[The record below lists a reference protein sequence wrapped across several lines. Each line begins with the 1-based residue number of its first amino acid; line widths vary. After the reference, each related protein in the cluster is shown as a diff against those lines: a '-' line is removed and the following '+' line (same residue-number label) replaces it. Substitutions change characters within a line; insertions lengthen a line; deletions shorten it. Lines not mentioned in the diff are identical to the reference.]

1 MPVYE
6 YRCASCQKKS
16 SFFVKSISD
25 PLLPVCPSC
34 GSRELNRLISS
45 FAYHKSLATIHEES
59 GDPDKPGADYY
70 NDPRNI
76 GRWTE
81 KKFQDMGMEMPSQ
94 VQDMI
99 QAARD
104 GQMPESVKDLQPG
117 LTEV

>member
-6 YRCASCQKKS
+6 FRCRSCQKKS
-16 SFFVKSISD
+16 SFFVRSVSES
-25 PLLPVCPSC
+25 PSPVCPVC
-34 GSRELNRLISS
+34 GSRELSRLISS

-59 GDPDKPGADYY
+59 GEPDSPGADYY
-70 NDPRNI
+70 KDPRNI

-81 KKFQDMGMEMPSQ
+81 KKFDEMGMEMPSQ

-99 QAARD
+99 QAAREGD
-104 GQMPESVKDLQPG
+104 MPESVKDLQPG